1 MTLTCVRVKSLQSC
15 PTLCE
20 PMDQSP
26 RLSSVHGIL
35 QSRILEWVAMP
46 SSRVSSWPRDQ
57 TCVSYISCL
66 GRWVPHHLCHLGF
79 PWCSCVVLSH
89 WIMSDSVTPR
99 TVASQNPWGFS
110 RQEYWSGLPCSPPG
124 ELPNPEIKPRSPAL
138 QVISLPS
145 EPPGK
150 PIILTRHT
158 KSL

>member
-1 MTLTCVRVKSLQSC
+1 MTLACVRVKSLQSC

-20 PMDQSP
+20 PMDHSP

-35 QSRILEWVAMP
+35 QARILEWVAMP
-46 SSRVSSWPRDQ
+46 SCRISTWPRDQ
-57 TCVSYISCL
+57 TCVSYISYL
-66 GRWVPHHLCHLGF
+66 GRQVPHHLCHLGF
-79 PWCSCVVLSH
+79 LWCSCVVLSH

-110 RQEYWSGLPCSPPG
+110 RQEYWSGLPCPPPG
-124 ELPNPEIKPRSPAL
+124 ELRNQEIKPRSPAL
-138 QVISLPS
+138 QVISLPP